1 MFIRSTDYHGSSWKM
16 SKEVFVEAGVRISGG
31 RKLTSLL
38 GRGVFRIF
46 DGTGAT
52 DGREAMGA
60 YEGEIYAEAM

>member
-1 MFIRSTDYHGSSWKM
+1 MIVDVCPEG
-16 SKEVFVEAGVRISGG
+16 KEVFVEAGVRISGG
-31 RKLTSLL
+31 RKL

-60 YEGEIYAEAM
+60 CISYEGEIDVDAL